1 MSSVVCNMII
11 PSLGNKC
18 HLLSSIDHEFARAEA
33 VVTFASLFVDILLD
47 NNNNNN
53 NNDTRVYSL
62 EINRPPKKSVAI
74 RVLSLT

>member
-47 NNNNNN
+47 NNNNN
-53 NNDTRVYSL
+53 DTRVYSL